1 MLSRVVEVEE
11 LTWTER
17 REASFLKVLEASWL
31 QAPNDSTTRG
41 MQLQPSSSQ
50 IPEFACIFRCSV
62 AKAAEP
68 AVCPAS
74 ELCQVLAE
82 TTQISRTQRAGLPLM
97 PQLLT
102 SMSAGLD
109 CFWSW
114 PRPLPAS
121 SVGLY
126 KALLKR

>member
-1 MLSRVVEVEE
+1 MIQQQGVCNSSL
-11 LTWTER
+11 
-17 REASFLKVLEASWL
+17 VLHRSL
-31 QAPNDSTTRG
+31 NLLVS
-41 MQLQPSSSQ
+41 
-50 IPEFACIFRCSV
+50 FACIFRCSV

-74 ELCQVLAE
+74 DTMSSFSGDDTDKSNA
-82 TTQISRTQRAGLPLM
+82 AGLPLI

-121 SVGLY
+121 SLGLY

>member
-1 MLSRVVEVEE
+1 M
-11 LTWTER
+11 
-17 REASFLKVLEASWL
+17 A

-41 MQLQPSSSQ
+41 MQLQPSFSQ

-62 AKAAEP
+62 AKAAAP

-74 ELCQVLAE
+74 ETMSGFSGDDTDRSNA
-82 TTQISRTQRAGLPLM
+82 AGLSLK

-102 SMSAGLD
+102 RMSAGLD
-109 CFWSW
+109 CFWSC

-121 SVGLY
+121 SLGLY
-126 KALLKR
+126 KAFLKRCMMQGVAKVVMTRNYITTPLAC

>member
-1 MLSRVVEVEE
+1 MEE

-17 REASFLKVLEASWL
+17 REASFLNVLEASWL
-31 QAPNDSTTRG
+31 QVPNDSTTRG
-41 MQLQPSSSQ
+41 TQLQPSSSQ

-74 ELCQVLAE
+74 ETMSGFSGDDTDRSNA
-82 TTQISRTQRAGLPLM
+82 AGLPLM

-102 SMSAGLD
+102 SISAGLD

-121 SVGLY
+121 SLGLY

>member
-1 MLSRVVEVEE
+1 MEE

-17 REASFLKVLEASWL
+17 REASFLNVLEASWP

-50 IPEFACIFRCSV
+50 IPEFACIVRCSV

-74 ELCQVLAE
+74 E
-82 TTQISRTQRAGLPLM
+82 T
-97 PQLLT
+97 
-102 SMSAGLD
+102 MSGFSGDDTDKSNAK
-109 CFWSW
+109 
-114 PRPLPAS
+114 
-121 SVGLY
+121 Y
-126 KALLKR
+126 M

>member
-1 MLSRVVEVEE
+1 MI
-11 LTWTER
+11 
-17 REASFLKVLEASWL
+17 
-31 QAPNDSTTRG
+31 QQTRG

-62 AKAAEP
+62 AKAA
-68 AVCPAS
+68 VCPAS
-74 ELCQVLAE
+74 ETMSGFSGDDTGRSNA
-82 TTQISRTQRAGLPLM
+82 AGLPLM

-121 SVGLY
+121 SLGLY

>member
-1 MLSRVVEVEE
+1 MEE

-17 REASFLKVLEASWL
+17 REASFLNVLEASWP

-68 AVCPAS
+68 AVCPA
-74 ELCQVLAE
+74 
-82 TTQISRTQRAGLPLM
+82 
-97 PQLLT
+97 LT
-102 SMSAGLD
+102 INQSMTS
-109 CFWSW
+109 
-114 PRPLPAS
+114 PA
-121 SVGLY
+121 Y
-126 KALLKR
+126 KLTFT